1 MADFPPRLA
10 TARTAASAW
19 PLASPVYPVGD
30 PGLINGTWL
39 VGPVDSPTGV
49 LQWLNPIFAPE
60 VNRDIAQ
67 LTERL
72 ASVGLVTPRVL
83 PTQDGDLWRPHPS
96 GCWRMLSFVP
106 GRTLHR
112 LPGSAEALE
121 GGRLVGRFHA
131 ALDGWSAPR
140 HAPVRRIHDTPARM
154 ADLIAALNDN
164 QSHPLYGDVSAI
176 AEAILEDWKQWPGT
190 VGLPERTC
198 HGDLKISNLRF
209 SQDSALAICLIDL
222 DTVGP
227 MELACELGDMWRSW
241 CNTAGEDEPE
251 AVCFD
256 LDIFEASATG
266 FLEAAPAIS
275 NSERRALVTAT
286 ARICL
291 ELAARFAADALLN
304 SYFRE
309 DRTRF
314 ADAGRHNL
322 HRARAQY
329 ALARRA
335 TQAQDQCARI
345 LHTSV

>member
-1 MADFPPRLA
+1 MAS
-10 TARTAASAW
+10 SAW
-19 PLASPVYPVGD
+19 SLTGPVNPIGA

-39 VGPVDSPTGV
+39 VGPKDAPNGV

-72 ASVGLVTPRVL
+72 SAVGMETPRVV
-83 PTQDGDLWRPHPS
+83 PTRDGGLWQSNPS

-106 GRTLHR
+106 GRTLQR
-112 LPGSAEALE
+112 LPGASEALA

-154 ADLIAALNDN
+154 ADLRAALSDTS
-164 QSHPLYGDVSAI
+164 SHPLYGEVSAL
-176 AEAILEDWKQWPGT
+176 AESILEDWARWQGV

-209 SQDSALAICLIDL
+209 AEESPHAVCLIDL

-241 CNTAGEDEPE
+241 CNTAGEDEPDS
-251 AVCFD
+251 VCFD

-266 FLEAAPAIS
+266 FLEAAPALS
-275 NSERRALVTAT
+275 AAERRALVTAT

-291 ELAARFAADALLN
+291 ELAARFAADAVLN
-304 SYFRE
+304 NYFRE
-309 DRTRF
+309 DRSRF
-314 ADAGRHNL
+314 PETGRHNL
-322 HRARAQY
+322 HRALAQHT
-329 ALARRA
+329 LARRA
-335 TQAQDQCARI
+335 TQAQPACARI
-345 LHTSV
+345 LKTSL